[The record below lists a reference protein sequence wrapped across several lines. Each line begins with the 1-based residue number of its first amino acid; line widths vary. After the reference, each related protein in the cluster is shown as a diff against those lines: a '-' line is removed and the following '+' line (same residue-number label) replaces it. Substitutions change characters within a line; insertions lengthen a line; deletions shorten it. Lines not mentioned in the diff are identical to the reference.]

1 MSQRGENLPDG
12 IIQQGSSYFEI
23 EELSKEER
31 DEYLKIKKV
40 TLLSKIE
47 KHLKTIKTI
56 ILICFF
62 GGVAAAFIWL
72 IVYLATLG

>member
-31 DEYLKIKKV
+31 DEYLKIKK
-40 TLLSKIE
+40 SSPAK
-47 KHLKTIKTI
+47 
-56 ILICFF
+56 
-62 GGVAAAFIWL
+62 
-72 IVYLATLG
+72 